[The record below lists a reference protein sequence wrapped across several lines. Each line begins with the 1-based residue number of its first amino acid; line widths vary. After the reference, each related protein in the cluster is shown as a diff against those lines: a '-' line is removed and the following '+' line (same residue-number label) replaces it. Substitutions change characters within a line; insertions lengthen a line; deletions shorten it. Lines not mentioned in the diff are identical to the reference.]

1 MSTSFQL
8 KARFFERLDQGGG
21 VFMGVK
27 LAMSCRVEPEGRYR
41 RLLVDR
47 RKVTTVSEVVVNG
60 PKNLRYRV
68 HRAWPVG
75 RFLSSR
81 WLAAWRHRF
90 RIRSTSRDA
99 CLSVSSTTGTRL
111 RFCESEPMFLR
122 SLAVATYDLITFAG
136 STTRST
142 RPPSRSRAS
151 ARQPSA

>member
-1 MSTSFQL
+1 MP
-8 KARFFERLDQGGG
+8 RRLFIGA
-21 VFMGVK
+21 K
-27 LAMSCRVEPEGRYR
+27 LAMSCRAEREGGYR

-47 RKVTTVSEVVVNG
+47 RKVTTVSEVVING
-60 PKNLRYRV
+60 PKNLRYRI

-99 CLSVSSTTGTRL
+99 CLSASSATGTRL
-111 RFCESEPMFLR
+111 RFRESEPMFLR

-136 STTRST
+136 STT
-142 RPPSRSRAS
+142 
-151 ARQPSA
+151 

>member
-8 KARFFERLDQGGG
+8 DARFFERLNQGGG
-21 VFMGVK
+21 VFIGAK
-27 LAMSCRVEPEGRYR
+27 LVMSCRVEPEGRYR

-47 RKVTTVSEVVVNG
+47 RKVTTVSEVVING

-81 WLAAWRHRF
+81 WLAACRF

-99 CLSVSSTTGTRL
+99 CLSASSATGTRL
-111 RFCESEPMFLR
+111 RFRESELMFLR

-136 STTRST
+136 STTRSA